1 MPHSVF
7 SLLRWT
13 MPMGIGVVAA
23 RRAAR
28 LAESAVLSP
37 AQLFPFVQPLGK
49 GDDLSPVAPAAPSPP
64 GTIDD
69 IVGWWDKLTLS
80 QRLWSFQHHGSN
92 PSSVGSVTA
101 RVRDTGYKTFSV
113 LNAIDLGRYD
123 GSSIAPEVRIVTEA
137 GVTLDLPLSVDYVH
151 SKFHVTGGW
160 VGENALE
167 FHPLETY
174 LDHGIVIAFAYEIG
188 GGQVNKYTPSS
199 DDPSEQALSDYIS
212 SGASASDPADNRW
225 FDQMYD
231 GEFMPGTNPAKT
243 TPGGTKDVTV
253 FPPRV
258 IVAVSFATMRERANF
273 EPGGIVGMG
282 RFYPH
287 IMVRSNVRL
296 KSIETAM
303 KLTRPSSTTMLDS
316 GNGTVPGLCCGA
328 HTEIKSL
335 LVADSNEDPIGPN
348 QMFMPF
354 WGAMFSYFEVD
365 PDLRLAGKT
374 VHMVRRDRPS
384 TRTEASCGY
393 RKLSLS
399 LQTFD
404 SIEKRPRQ
412 GEFDNIHIAPRL
424 KLDAAFLTQWLQG
437 PVVPSMTPA
446 MPSGSWNYYPISP
459 SDMRLDQVVMAP
471 FCSHDCLH
479 MHWRWSP
486 GGPRWT
492 KGWGAGVTPY
502 SEEGVTMVPTNHDLD
517 FISNGPGTVTF
528 IEKAFASSSPGE
540 DGAKTLEADHFQI
553 FFHPGAA
560 YAQGVVAW
568 RESVVAG
575 ILNTVANARAYTT
588 AWDFADASKSTMT
601 TLKNPPV
608 FYWNLRFYP
617 HEDGSTWKA
626 IPWIASYGA
635 HDSDMTTAE
644 VDRARDR

>member
-1 MPHSVF
+1 M
-7 SLLRWT
+7 
-13 MPMGIGVVAA
+13 
-23 RRAAR
+23 
-28 LAESAVLSP
+28 
-37 AQLFPFVQPLGK
+37 Q
-49 GDDLSPVAPAAPSPP
+49 
-64 GTIDD
+64 
-69 IVGWWDKLTLS
+69 
-80 QRLWSFQHHGSN
+80 
-92 PSSVGSVTA
+92 
-101 RVRDTGYKTFSV
+101 SV

-123 GSSIAPEVRIVTEA
+123 GSSISPEVRIVTEA

-160 VGENALE
+160 VGEDALD
-167 FHPLETY
+167 FHPLEAY

-188 GGQVNKYTPSS
+188 GGTVNPYIPSS
-199 DDPSEQALSDYIS
+199 DDPSEQALSDFMS
-212 SGASASDPADNRW
+212 SGDSASDPPGNRW

-231 GEFMPGTNPAKT
+231 GEFMPGTNPVKS
-243 TPGGTKDVTV
+243 TPGDTSGVAV

-258 IVAVSFATMRERANF
+258 IVAVSLATMRERANF

-287 IMVRSNVRL
+287 VMVRSNVRL
-296 KSIETAM
+296 KRIETAM

-316 GNGTVPGLCCGA
+316 GNGTVPGLCCSA
-328 HTEIKSL
+328 HTEISTL
-335 LVADSNEDPIGPN
+335 LVADANEDPHGPHIAW
-348 QMFMPF
+348 MPF
-354 WGAMFSYFEVD
+354 WGAMFAYYEVD
-365 PDLRLAGKT
+365 PNIRLGGQT

-384 TRTEASCGY
+384 TRTEASCGF
-393 RKLSLS
+393 RKLSIS
-399 LQTFD
+399 PQTFD

-424 KLDAAFLTQWLQG
+424 KLDAAFIKRWSLPMPVDPADLIPPAG
-437 PVVPSMTPA
+437 PGV
-446 MPSGSWNYYPISP
+446 SGGYSYDPISP

-492 KGWGAGVTPY
+492 KGWGPGVTPY
-502 SEEGVTMVPTNHDLD
+502 SEEGVTMIPTNHDLD
-517 FISNGPGTVTF
+517 FISNGPSTVTF
-528 IEKAFASSSPGE
+528 IEKAFASSLPGE
-540 DGAKTLEADHFQI
+540 DESKTLEADHFQM

-568 RESVVAG
+568 RESVIAG
-575 ILNTVANARAYTT
+575 IMNVGAQGRTFIS
-588 AWDFADASKSTMT
+588 AWDFGDASKNTLSTD
-601 TLKNPPV
+601 KPPV

-617 HEDGSTWKA
+617 KLTGSTWTA

-635 HDSDMTTAE
+635 HESEITTAE